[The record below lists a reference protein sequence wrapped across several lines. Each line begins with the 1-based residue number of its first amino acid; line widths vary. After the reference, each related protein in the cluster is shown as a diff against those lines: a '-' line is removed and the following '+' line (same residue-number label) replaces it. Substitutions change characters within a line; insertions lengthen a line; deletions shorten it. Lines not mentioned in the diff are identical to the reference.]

1 MDELWARSRAGSHAG
16 RGFHYQDAVAT
27 GLAVLAWRGELAALS
42 LIPEGLEDVSLE
54 LAAHRL
60 HLQAKSRREHRGDF
74 SDGDLADG
82 WRHLAERLVADP
94 TSHVGLVLE
103 RPLAGVDTGLERT
116 LADVA
121 SPSLRKSVAA
131 AVGGLLDAAEFLA
144 RAHVLVMAAE
154 QTTAVTLLAE
164 RLGIAP
170 ASCMAHYAILRTR
183 LAALADE
190 NGVRDAADPAAL
202 TVPDIAR
209 LLDNVTE
216 SVDASALDEAVRS
229 GACALVDFQT
239 AVADE
244 RFYSGVDVVAGHVV
258 AGLPLPRP
266 ELTDALR
273 DGLFDQR
280 LALAVGP
287 SGAGKSAL
295 IWLTAY
301 ETRHLVLW
309 YRVSRLGGDD
319 VPALLRLVRG
329 LKPAGA
335 IVGFVIDDLGRD
347 DRVGFDALVEELR
360 AEPGALVLGACRQED
375 LFLVRTAN
383 DALQVCP
390 ELEPELAE
398 RIWLELRDGG
408 STGWTEWREPY
419 ERSERLLLEYGHLLT
434 EGERLEETIAA
445 QISRRIDERR
455 VVELDLLRLVAT
467 ADAYGA
473 DLDGQAVMG
482 AIGVGAVDMR
492 AALERLVAE
501 HLVSERDGRLGGLH
515 ELRSRYIVA
524 EIHRLP
530 PATLAASARRVIELL
545 EPRLLQRFLTR
556 VLLEQAVGD
565 DDVLVALAA
574 RLTRDADP
582 EALTAALQALRVV
595 GFRRNADKWRAV
607 FDEEDASPTNVELIT
622 YFAISGNDYS
632 MFPEAMQR
640 TIERVRGLDYAD
652 LRPALFSRID
662 GVVARALAQAADI
675 ATAAAALAALAG
687 VAAPLAIDAG
697 ELAKLAADAPL
708 ADLRL
713 LLEAADAA
721 DPALAAALAEALGGS
736 AALLK
741 RLESEQPWLRDARLD
756 IDDAGQ
762 PIAAAEYVYVAEAH
776 QPKAHDAVVELAR
789 YLAALAPAAAVA
801 VCRAVDAT
809 GDTAGLGDVPLAD
822 KTIDR
827 VNLPTRPSPI

>member
-74 SDGDLADG
+74 SDGDLAEA
-82 WRHLAERLVADP
+82 WRHLAERLVADR

-116 LADVA
+116 LAEAA
-121 SPSLRKSVAA
+121 SSSLRKSVAA
-131 AVGGLLDAAEFLA
+131 AVGGLVDAAEFLA

-209 LLDNVTE
+209 LLDDVTE

-301 ETRHLVLW
+301 ETRHLVRW

-398 RIWLELRDGG
+398 QIWRELRDGG
-408 STGWTEWREPY
+408 STAWTEWREPY

-434 EGERLEETIAA
+434 AGERLEETIAA
-445 QISRRIDERR
+445 QIARRIAERR
-455 VVELDLLRLVAT
+455 AVELDLLRLVAT

-595 GFRRNADKWRAV
+595 GFRRNADRWRAV

-640 TIERVRGLDYAD
+640 TIERVRELDYTD

-687 VAAPLAIDAG
+687 VAA
-697 ELAKLAADAPL
+697 
-708 ADLRL
+708 R
-713 LLEAADAA
+713 
-721 DPALAAALAEALGGS
+721 
-736 AALLK
+736 
-741 RLESEQPWLRDARLD
+741 
-756 IDDAGQ
+756 
-762 PIAAAEYVYVAEAH
+762 
-776 QPKAHDAVVELAR
+776 
-789 YLAALAPAAAVA
+789 
-801 VCRAVDAT
+801 
-809 GDTAGLGDVPLAD
+809 
-822 KTIDR
+822 
-827 VNLPTRPSPI
+827 